1 MSRCTPLVFFSRFLT
16 IPSWRFCL
24 TDGAFSF
31 NFVMP
36 LSYEWRYTKIPFYA
50 KFLRQKQLN
59 LLRSDSSTALLKEIL
74 HDFA

>member
-1 MSRCTPLVFFSRFLT
+1 MSRCTPLVLFSRFLT

-36 LSYEWRYTKIPFYA
+36 LSYEWRYTKNS
-50 KFLRQKQLN
+50 FLR
-59 LLRSDSSTALLKEIL
+59 EISKTKTIEFTPL
-74 HDFA
+74 